1 MEKTISSRIIG
12 SFMYKEEL
20 NSYEHTEG
28 KVYYSLKLENESTNV
43 DALMSRAEKL
53 FCQFDGFEKRAKT
66 QIAHHLIDY
75 KNDFWPEYD
84 EDDENLNWDDVD
96 AGKYDVTT
104 EDFERV
110 ITLLDIELRVNHIY
124 CECSDGDLFGGHRI
138 HAKFDHDYH
147 LIDADV

>member
-1 MEKTISSRIIG
+1 MEKTISSKIIG
-12 SFMYKEEL
+12 LFIYNEEF
-20 NSYEHTEG
+20 NTYEHTEG
-28 KVYYSLKLENESTNV
+28 KVYYSLKLENESANV
-43 DALMSRAEKL
+43 DELMNRAEKL
-53 FCQFDGFEKRAKT
+53 FCQSEEFEKRAKT
-66 QIAHHLIDY
+66 QIAHYLIDY

-110 ITLLDIELRVNHIY
+110 ISLLDIAFLVNYIY
-124 CECSDGDLFGGHRI
+124 CEYSDGDLFGGHRI
-138 HAKFDHDYH
+138 HAKFDHDYN